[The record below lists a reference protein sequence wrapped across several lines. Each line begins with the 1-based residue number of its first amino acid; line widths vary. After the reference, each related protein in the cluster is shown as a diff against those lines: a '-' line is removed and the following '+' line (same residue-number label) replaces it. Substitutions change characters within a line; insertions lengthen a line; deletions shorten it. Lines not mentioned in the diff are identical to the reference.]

1 MRLVINAVGFQVA
14 WWALVAGVAPGYEGA
29 ALALSAVLAVAHLR
43 YFSPR
48 PKRELGLAGSAW
60 LLGLGVDSLLQAG
73 GFINFAGASL
83 GPLSPFWLWALWALF
98 GLTLDASMSFLQRR
112 HWFLSAVLGGV
123 FGPLSYLA
131 GAKLGAATLVVTPLN
146 FAALAMAWAIAMPLL
161 VWLARRTDRVADPA
175 G

>member
-1 MRLVINAVGFQVA
+1 MNLVINAVGFQVA

-29 ALALSAVLAVAHLR
+29 ALALSALLAAAHLR

-60 LLGLGVDSLLQAG
+60 LLGLGFDSLLQAG
-73 GFINFAGASL
+73 GFITFQGASL

-112 HWFLSAVLGGV
+112 HWSLSAVLGGI

-131 GAKLGAATLVVTPLN
+131 GAKLGAATLVATPLN
-146 FAALAMAWAIAMPLL
+146 FGALALAWAIAMPLL
-161 VWLARRTDRVADPA
+161 VWLARSTDRVANPA

>member
-1 MRLVINAVGFQVA
+1 MNLVINAVGFQVA
-14 WWALVAGVAPGYEGA
+14 WWALVAGVAPGYQGA
-29 ALALSAVLAVAHLR
+29 ALALSALLAAAHLR
-43 YFSPR
+43 FFSPR
-48 PKRELGLAGSAW
+48 PKRELGLALAAW
-60 LLGLGVDSLLQAG
+60 LLGFGFDSLLQAG
-73 GFINFAGASL
+73 GFITFQGASL

-112 HWFLSAVLGGV
+112 HWSLSAVLGGI

-131 GAKLGAATLVVTPLN
+131 GAKLGAATLVANPLN
-146 FAALAMAWAIAMPLL
+146 FTALALAWAIAMPLL